1 MTAGR
6 VFICVLIGYLLGNI
20 SPAYFFGK
28 TRGYDMRE
36 EGSGNVGATNA
47 FIMVGRNAF
56 FITAALDILKSFAA
70 WKLCEALFPALTA
83 AGPLAA
89 VACIL
94 GHMYPVLLGFRGG
107 KGLASLGGA
116 VLAWGWKWF
125 LLLLAAAILLALI
138 TRYVC
143 FAAPTMS
150 VVFPVCYYRMTGLLG
165 CALILLIPA
174 LPIFLKHR
182 ENFVHIREGT
192 EMRVSFIWNKEA
204 ELRRIGRWDE
214 KSRDQLNRRN

>member
-116 VLAWGWKWF
+116 VLAWRWKWF

-143 FAAPTMS
+143 FVAPTMS

-204 ELRRIGRWDE
+204 ELRRIGRGDE